1 MRWLE
6 PFSPW
11 SSARSYRIRPILG
24 RKRVGGCYVKVRTA
38 LAAGVSALFLAGS
51 VTGVHAQSLGDV
63 AKKEEA
69 RRKELKEPAK
79 TYTNKDL
86 NTAPVTTTSTPAAAA
101 PAVPPT
107 AADAAKDAKAKKDAE
122 DKAKE
127 KDKEPAKDQKYWA
140 GRLKELRTQLDR
152 DQTYADALQTKI
164 NSLTTDFVN
173 RDDPAQRAQIARD
186 KQKSMDEL
194 NRLKQAI
201 QNDKKAITDLEEEAR
216 KAGVPPGWL
225 RS

>member
-1 MRWLE
+1 MTLQGRW
-6 PFSPW
+6 
-11 SSARSYRIRPILG
+11 
-24 RKRVGGCYVKVRTA
+24 
-38 LAAGVSALFLAGS
+38 LAAGLSVLFLAAIP
-51 VTGVHAQSLGDV
+51 TALRAQTLADV

-69 RRKELKEPAK
+69 RRKEVKEPAK

-86 NTAPVTTTSTPAAAA
+86 TTPPSTASQPASAAI
-101 PAVPPT
+101 PPT
-107 AADAAKDAKAKKDAE
+107 ADAAKDAKAKKDGE
-122 DKAKE
+122 DKDKAD
-127 KDKEPAKDQKYWA
+127 KDKVPAKDQTYWS
-140 GRLKELRTQLDR
+140 GRVKGLRTQLDR

-164 NSLTTDFVN
+164 NSLAADFVN

-186 KQKSMDEL
+186 KQKAMDEL
-194 NRLKQAI
+194 NRLKAAI

>member
-1 MRWLE
+1 MN
-6 PFSPW
+6 
-11 SSARSYRIRPILG
+11 
-24 RKRVGGCYVKVRTA
+24 
-38 LAAGVSALFLAGS
+38 
-51 VTGVHAQSLGDV
+51 DV

-69 RRKELKEPAK
+69 RRKEVKEPAK

-86 NTAPVTTTSTPAAAA
+86 TTPPSTASQPA
-101 PAVPPT
+101 PAVIPPT
-107 AADAAKDAKAKKDAE
+107 ADAAKDAKAKKDAE
-122 DKAKE
+122 DKDKAD
-127 KDKEPAKDQKYWA
+127 KDKGPAKDQAYWS
-140 GRLKELRTQLDR
+140 GRVKGLRTQLDR

-164 NSLTTDFVN
+164 NSLAADFVN

-186 KQKSMDEL
+186 KQKAMDEL
-194 NRLKQAI
+194 NRLKAAI

>member
-1 MRWLE
+1 MTLQHRW
-6 PFSPW
+6 
-11 SSARSYRIRPILG
+11 
-24 RKRVGGCYVKVRTA
+24 
-38 LAAGVSALFLAGS
+38 LAAGLSALFLAVS
-51 VTGVHAQSLGDV
+51 ATGVRAQTLADV
-63 AKKEEA
+63 ARKEEA

-86 NTAPVTTTSTPAAAA
+86 TTLPASSSEAA
-101 PAVPPT
+101 PTAVPPT
-107 AADAAKDAKAKKDAE
+107 ADAAKDAKAKKDAE
-122 DKAKE
+122 DKDKEKE
-127 KDKEPAKDQKYWA
+127 KDKGPAKDQTYWA
-140 GRLKELRTQLDR
+140 GRIKGLRTQLDR

-164 NSLTTDFVN
+164 NSLATDFVN

-186 KQKSMDEL
+186 KQKAMDEL

-201 QNDKKAITDLEEEAR
+201 QSDKKAITDLEEEAR

>member
-1 MRWLE
+1 MTLQGRW
-6 PFSPW
+6 
-11 SSARSYRIRPILG
+11 
-24 RKRVGGCYVKVRTA
+24 
-38 LAAGVSALFLAGS
+38 LAAGLSMLFLAGS
-51 VTGVHAQSLGDV
+51 AAALRAQTLADV

-69 RRKELKEPAK
+69 RRKEVKEPAK

-86 NTAPVTTTSTPAAAA
+86 TTPPSTASQPASAAI
-101 PAVPPT
+101 PPT
-107 AADAAKDAKAKKDAE
+107 ADAAKDAKAKKDAE
-122 DKAKE
+122 DKDKAD
-127 KDKEPAKDQKYWA
+127 KDKGPAKDQTYWA
-140 GRLKELRTQLDR
+140 GRIKALRTQLDR

-164 NSLTTDFVN
+164 NSLAADFVN

-186 KQKSMDEL
+186 KQKAMDEL
-194 NRLKQAI
+194 NRLKAAI

>member
-1 MRWLE
+1 MTAVRGSRTIDHEPIIKKMPFQLRW
-6 PFSPW
+6 
-11 SSARSYRIRPILG
+11 
-24 RKRVGGCYVKVRTA
+24 

-51 VTGVHAQSLGDV
+51 VTGLHAQTLADV

-69 RRKELKEPAK
+69 RRKELKQPAK

-86 NTAPVTTTSTPAAAA
+86 AGSPAATPAADAAA
-101 PAVPPT
+101 PIAPT
-107 AADAAKDAKAKKDAE
+107 ADAAKDAKAKKDA
-122 DKAKE
+122 DDKAKAKE
-127 KDKEPAKDQKYWA
+127 KDQGPAKDQAYWA
-140 GRLKELRTQLDR
+140 GRVKDLRTQLDR

-164 NSLTTDFVN
+164 NSLATDFVN

-186 KQKSMDEL
+186 KQKAMDEL
-194 NRLKQAI
+194 NRLKAAI
-201 QNDKKAITDLEEEAR
+201 QNDKKAIADLEEEAR